1 MEGIKMLNEFAHNVL
16 KNHKINEEDV
26 ESVDNSLVVTFKDG
40 SKQQIVECWSRCMG
54 YYRPMSEYNVGK
66 RQEHEDRQYFQQPAS
81 AGECSC
87 K

>member
-1 MEGIKMLNEFAHNVL
+1 MLNEFAHNVL

-66 RQEHEDRQYFQQPAS
+66 RQEHEDRQYFQQPVL

>member
-1 MEGIKMLNEFAHNVL
+1 MLSEFAQATL

-26 ESVDNSLVVTFKDG
+26 ESVDNNLVITFKDG
-40 SKQQIVECWSRCMG
+40 TRQQICEVWSRVMG

-66 RQEHEDRQYFQQPAS
+66 RQEHADRELFVET
-81 AGECSC
+81 GECSC